1 MLTCLSCSIRELVRC
16 RRESFI
22 INDKLLSRLD
32 EQDDSLIEGTC
43 LCCSHPPQVFPS
55 FPAFLNYLFIF
66 LKGEACWGL
75 LLLQQ
80 EVVFGNH
87 LSFCRRH
94 ILFSSLETFCSSRMY
109 RQSCCCCCL
118 LLGRI
123 KKRSLDD
130 EKDMA
135 DYDRGFPVTETWV
148 VACSFGSRVFTWID
162 KVHQLLVLILLFLS
176 DWRIWHQVSLY
187 TGGRIVP
194 SDKWSR
200 LCWRSR
206 FACALDFS
214 SYYS

>member
-1 MLTCLSCSIRELVRC
+1 MPPWWARWQSD
-16 RRESFI
+16 RRDLPLLLAPPASFS
-22 INDKLLSRLD
+22 LFSR
-32 EQDDSLIEGTC
+32 I
-43 LCCSHPPQVFPS
+43 FK
-55 FPAFLNYLFIF
+55 LFIYF

-94 ILFSSLETFCSSRMY
+94 ILFSSLKTFSSSRMY

-135 DYDRGFPVTETWV
+135 NYDRGFPVTETWV
-148 VACSFGSRVFTWID
+148 VACSFESRVFTWID

-176 DWRIWHQVSLY
+176 DWRFWHQVSLY

-200 LCWRSR
+200 LCWWSR